1 MLELILLFVFCVVG
15 GLACLGAM
23 GWALLSS
30 VEVGVEKIF
39 LLIVSLL
46 SAALFFGMAAW
57 IALRSSLWQ
66 LWKGEA
72 KGAAPETSI
81 APAQKQEAAAQEEV
95 HKSGS

>member
-1 MLELILLFVFCVVG
+1 MLELIILFVFCVLVG
-15 GLACLGAM
+15 LGCLGAV

-39 LLIVSLL
+39 LLMASLL

-57 IALRSSLWQ
+57 MALQSPLRQ

-72 KGAAPETSI
+72 KGAAPEAQKS
-81 APAQKQEAAAQEEV
+81 PAQKQEATAQEEV